1 MQDWQLRVMQ
11 ERAELRGKIMRID
24 VFLTNSHG
32 VLRAAEH
39 DRMVRQLR
47 IMREYE
53 SVLTE
58 RIEAFEVAD
67 G

>member
-11 ERAELRGKIMRID
+11 ERAELRGKIMRLD
-24 VFLTNSHG
+24 VFLTNSHS

-39 DRMVRQLR
+39 GRMVRQLR
-47 IMREYE
+47 VMREYE
-53 SVLTE
+53 SILTE